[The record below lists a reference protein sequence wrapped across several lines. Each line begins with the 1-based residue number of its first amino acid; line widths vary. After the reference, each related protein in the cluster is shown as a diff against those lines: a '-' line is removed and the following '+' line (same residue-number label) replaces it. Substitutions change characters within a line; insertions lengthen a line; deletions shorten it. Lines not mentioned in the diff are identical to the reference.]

1 METQTVAT
9 NIHSYWEEGLTL
21 KQQWA
26 ALFATD
32 GSLLSVTELVPC
44 LDKNPADRRNPKN
57 FLKSYVWSPPW
68 EKFPARATYTP
79 PFRTRGMTG
88 NRLFNRTPST
98 KIGKNSTVGGRFHR
112 SHYKEFR
119 WKCQIDKMN
128 ESCYWS
134 MLSFFLRVVT
144 NTIYFSGQ
152 ILLKR
157 KGQEWD
163 FDFPNLPL
171 FFYADICMMA
181 KESTPSK
188 TGHSLVAM
196 LNSKWIGVKVVS
208 NQRLHHL

>member
-1 METQTVAT
+1 MSNRQD
-9 NIHSYWEEGLTL
+9 IWELLL
-21 KQQWA
+21 KH
-26 ALFATD
+26 ALII
-32 GSLLSVTELVPC
+32 LC
-44 LDKNPADRRNPKN
+44 
-57 FLKSYVWSPPW
+57 
-68 EKFPARATYTP
+68 
-79 PFRTRGMTG
+79 
-88 NRLFNRTPST
+88 
-98 KIGKNSTVGGRFHR
+98 
-112 SHYKEFR
+112 
-119 WKCQIDKMN
+119 
-128 ESCYWS
+128 
-134 MLSFFLRVVT
+134 VVS

-196 LNSKWIGVKVVS
+196 LNSKWIGVKVVL

>member
-1 METQTVAT
+1 M
-9 NIHSYWEEGLTL
+9 
-21 KQQWA
+21 
-26 ALFATD
+26 
-32 GSLLSVTELVPC
+32 VT
-44 LDKNPADRRNPKN
+44 
-57 FLKSYVWSPPW
+57 SW

-98 KIGKNSTVGGRFHR
+98 KIGKNSTVGGGFHR
-112 SHYKEFR
+112 RHYKEFR
-119 WKCQIDKMN
+119 WKCQIDKIN

-134 MLSFFLRVVT
+134 MLSFFARCHEYYIFFGT
-144 NTIYFSGQ
+144 DFAKK
-152 ILLKR
+152 KR
-157 KGQEWD
+157 AGMGFW
-163 FDFPNLPL
+163 FPKPALI
-171 FFYADICMMA
+171 FYADICMMA